1 MAFRGPGRRGCVPRL
16 ARRILGEPVS
26 TAPFDTTETDRLLT
40 TTRAVRKRLD
50 LDRPVDREVVLDC
63 LRVGTQAPSGGN
75 AQVWRWLVVDD
86 AETRGALAE
95 LYRRSAEPYLAG
107 HRAALGDEYNKILDS
122 SDYLAAH
129 LHEVPVHVIPCLLG
143 RLPDPPSTA
152 DAAGLYG
159 SILPAVWSFM
169 LALRSRGLG
178 SVYTTLHLAYEREA
192 GELLGIPDTVTQVA
206 LIPVAYTIGTDF
218 VPAARKPVEKVVYWN
233 AWRGRT

>member
-1 MAFRGPGRRGCVPRL
+1 
-16 ARRILGEPVS
+16 VS
-26 TAPFDTTETDRLLT
+26 TTPFDTTETDRLLA

-50 LDRPVDREVVLDC
+50 LGRPVDREVVLDC
-63 LRVGTQAPSGGN
+63 LRVATQAPSGGN
-75 AQVWRWLVVDD
+75 SQVWRWLVVDD
-86 AETRGALAE
+86 ADTRKALAE

-107 HRAALGDEYNKILDS
+107 HRATLGDEFNKILDS
-122 SDYLAAH
+122 SDYLAEH

-143 RLPDPPSTA
+143 RLPDQPTTA

-192 GELLGIPDTVTQVA
+192 GALLGIPDTVTQVA
-206 LIPVAYTIGTDF
+206 LIPVAYTIGTNF
-218 VPAARKPVEKVVYWN
+218 APAERKPVERVVYWN
-233 AWRGRT
+233 AWRGRS